1 MSNLLEN
8 RRAVL
13 FEIKEAVA
21 GFAHQCRMPRYRIRF
36 FDHSGRVFGSE
47 EMDCAQDQL
56 AIEKARELHTHGI
69 GAGYEIWEGE
79 RHVHTEKLR

>member
-1 MSNLLEN
+1 LLK
-8 RRAVL
+8 
-13 FEIKEAVA
+13 IKEAA
-21 GFAHQCRMPRYRIRF
+21 TGFAHQCRMPHYRIRF
-36 FDHSGRVFGSE
+36 FDHSGRVFGTE

-56 AIEKARELHTHGI
+56 AIDKARELHTHGI

>member
-1 MSNLLEN
+1 MLK
-8 RRAVL
+8 
-13 FEIKEAVA
+13 IKEAAA
-21 GFAHQCRMPRYRIRF
+21 GFAHLCRMPRYRICF

-56 AIEKARELHTHGI
+56 AVEKARELHTHGI